1 MEAML
6 GNRSINAYLVR
17 LEIDGEIAAPSKVSA
32 DIIDKAAKLISLGP
46 ANAVTSC
53 IVTAPC
59 SSRNVN

>member
-32 DIIDKAAKLISLGP
+32 DITDKARKVDFARTGERSHIMHCHRTLF
-46 ANAVTSC
+46 
-53 IVTAPC
+53 
-59 SSRNVN
+59 